1 MEESDDCIER
11 VVRRLQEEM
20 PLRKCDA
27 RVYAA
32 RAREYC
38 LEIQKMRS
46 EGFSYMQICG
56 AFEKEKLL
64 PANPKIN
71 SFRQACRRELIRQK
85 KENGHPALL
94 NSTKQIA
101 KKLDIKSG
109 KAVATQKTDDGDQR
123 ALEIER
129 RKKLLANENYV
140 NKAPKNIVELDREKL
155 KEEEEKLSLLKNK

>member
-129 RKKLLANENYV
+129 RKKLG
-140 NKAPKNIVELDREKL
+140 LDKGINTPSGKIIKDTEGGF
-155 KEEEEKLSLLKNK
+155 EF